1 MRMFLLFSGVLLVSC
16 AVVGPEPV
24 PAGPGTAVVVDI
36 DGTLTPDVPAI
47 YEVRPDAVAAL
58 QAFKEKGYQIVYAS
72 VREPIF
78 QGRLRHWLFVEN
90 HFPRG
95 PLHVGQTKEDRSD
108 PATFKAKVLQ
118 AYANGGWKLAY
129 AYGDSKSDFI
139 AYQAAGVPPDHTFA
153 LKRRGTDRCNAPA
166 VVRCLGSWS
175 ESLPYIRSVDPA
187 R

>member
-1 MRMFLLFSGVLLVSC
+1 MRLLLLLSSALLASC
-16 AVVGPEPV
+16 ALVGPEPV
-24 PAGPGTAVVVDI
+24 PPGPGKAVVVDI
-36 DGTLTPDVPAI
+36 DGTLTPDVTSI

-58 QAFKEKGYQIVYAS
+58 EAFKERGYQIVYAS

-90 HFPRG
+90 AFPRG

-108 PATFKAKVLQ
+108 PATFKAKLLE
-118 AYANGGWKLAY
+118 AYVKAGWRLAY
-129 AYGDSKSDFI
+129 AYGDSESDFG
-139 AYQAAGVPPDHTFA
+139 AYQSAGVPPDHTFA
-153 LKRRGTDRCNAPA
+153 LKRRGADQCHAPA

-175 ESLPYIRSVDPA
+175 ENLPYIRSVDPA